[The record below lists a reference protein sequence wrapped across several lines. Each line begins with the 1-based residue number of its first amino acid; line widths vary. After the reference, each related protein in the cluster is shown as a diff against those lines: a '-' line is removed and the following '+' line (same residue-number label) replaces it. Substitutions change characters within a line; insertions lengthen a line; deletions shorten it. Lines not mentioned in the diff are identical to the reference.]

1 MRVGASPI
9 QTYINGSAQSQD
21 LLRQEPIQ
29 QSAREQEKARQREE
43 KQATLDQTVQI
54 SDAARRVAQQ
64 REVVPTD
71 KSAKTQRAYQYY
83 PFPDNSGLSAPQQ
96 KALQTYSNN
105 QNLSRTDTNGDF
117 LGSVDVFA

>member
-1 MRVGASPI
+1 MRVSASPI

-21 LLRQEPIQ
+21 LLRQEQIQ
-29 QSAREQEKARQREE
+29 QTAREQDKARQREQ
-43 KQATLDQTVQI
+43 QATLDQTVQI

-71 KSAKTQRAYQYY
+71 KSAKSQRAYQYY

>member
-1 MRVGASPI
+1 MRVSASPI
-9 QTYINGSAQSQD
+9 QTYLNGSAQSQD
-21 LLRQEPIQ
+21 LLRQEQIQ
-29 QSAREQEKARQREE
+29 QTAREQDKARQRER
-43 KQATLDQTVQI
+43 QATLDQTVQI

-71 KSAKTQRAYQYY
+71 KTDKAQRAYQYY

-105 QNLSRTDTNGDF
+105 QNLSRTVSNGDF

>member
-9 QTYINGSAQSQD
+9 QSYINGSVQSQD
-21 LLRQEPIQ
+21 RLRQEQLQ
-29 QSAREQEKARQREE
+29 QTAREQEKARQQQQPSTIEQDVE
-43 KQATLDQTVQI
+43 I

-64 REVVPTD
+64 REVVASEKP
-71 KSAKTQRAYQYY
+71 ANAQRNYQYY
-83 PFPDNSGLSAPQQ
+83 PFPNNSSLSASQQ

-105 QNLSRTDTNGDF
+105 QDLSRTDNSGDF

>member
-9 QTYINGSAQSQD
+9 QTYLNGSVQSQER
-21 LLRQEPIQ
+21 LRQEQIQ
-29 QSAREQEKARQREE
+29 QAAREQEKARQTEQ
-43 KQATLDQTVQI
+43 QAAQEQTVEI

-64 REVVPTD
+64 REVVPAD
-71 KSAKTQRAYQYY
+71 KSAKSQRNYQYY
-83 PFPDNSGLSAPQQ
+83 PFPDNTSLSASQQ

-105 QNLSRTDTNGDF
+105 QSLSRTDSSGDF

>member
-1 MRVGASPI
+1 MRINASPI
-9 QTYINGSAQSQD
+9 QTYINGTVQSQD
-21 LLRQEPIQ
+21 PLRQEQIQ
-29 QSAREQEKARQREE
+29 QTAREQDKARQREQQVAVDRAVE
-43 KQATLDQTVQI
+43 I

-71 KSAKTQRAYQYY
+71 RAAKAERGPQYY
-83 PFPDNSGLSAPQQ
+83 PFPDNSGLPASQQ

-105 QNLSRTDTNGDF
+105 QNLSRTDSNGDF